1 MDGIKLL
8 FVLVLALGLGV
19 ERSYSQQ
26 PSNFRLLTGSESREL
41 ELEQNPEL
49 LDVLARTGERVLI
62 NITGEESTAILQE
75 GVNALIDCLP
85 FLRRFP
91 GGQISWFS
99 RRIDQFGESISGD
112 TMIVLPTAPER
123 RIRVEGDF
131 NRYLNITRTNIVA
144 GAEDTDSGVYTCWV
158 CVTEVCRNASTRM
171 YLLGSP
177 PDVDCGEP
185 DDGRCSVE
193 MIRIVPMS
201 YQFTSSC
208 SGVTIAETNQLY
220 YLWRDQPRDSI
231 FFLS

>member
-41 ELEQNPEL
+41 ELGQNPEL
-49 LDVLARTGERVLI
+49 RDILARTGERVLI

-99 RRIDQFGESISGD
+99 RRIDQIGDPISDD
-112 TMIVLPTAPER
+112 TMIILPTEPDD
-123 RIRVEGDF
+123 RIRVEGEF
-131 NRYLNITRTNIVA
+131 NRYLNITRTNIV
-144 GAEDTDSGVYTCWV
+144 GGGEDQDSRVYTCQV
-158 CVTEVCRNASTRM
+158 CVAQGTIFEVCHNSTTRV

-177 PDVDCGEP
+177 PDVNCGEP
-185 DDGRCSVE
+185 DAGRCSVE
-193 MIRIVPMS
+193 IMRSPNGIQLF
-201 YQFTSSC
+201 YC
-208 SGVTIAETNQLY
+208 SKCLEV
-220 YLWRDQPRDSI
+220 R
-231 FFLS
+231 

>member
-8 FVLVLALGLGV
+8 LVLVLALGV
-19 ERSYSQQ
+19 ERTYSQQ
-26 PSNFRLLTGSESREL
+26 PSTSNFRLLTGSESREL
-41 ELEQNPEL
+41 ELGQNPEL
-49 LDVLARTGERVLI
+49 RDILARTGERVLI

-99 RRIDQFGESISGD
+99 RRIDQSGESISDD
-112 TMIVLPTAPER
+112 TMITLPTAPTR

-144 GAEDTDSGVYTCWV
+144 GAEDTDSGVYTCRV
-158 CVTEVCRNASTRM
+158 CVAQGTMFEVCRNASTRV

-185 DDGRCSVE
+185 DNGRCSVE
-193 MIRIVPMS
+193 IIMRSPNVIPI
-201 YQFTSSC
+201 YFKLL
-208 SGVTIAETNQLY
+208 G
-220 YLWRDQPRDSI
+220 RDHR
-231 FFLS
+231 

>member
-8 FVLVLALGLGV
+8 LVLVLALGA
-19 ERSYSQQ
+19 ERTYSQQ

-41 ELEQNPEL
+41 ELGQNPEL
-49 LDVLARTGERVLI
+49 REVLARTGERVLI

-99 RRIDQFGESISGD
+99 RRIDQIGDPISDD
-112 TMIVLPTAPER
+112 TMIIQPDD
-123 RIRVEGDF
+123 RIRVEGEF

-144 GAEDTDSGVYTCWV
+144 GAEDIDSGVYTCRV
-158 CVTEVCRNASTRM
+158 CVAQGTILEDCRNASTRV

-193 MIRIVPMS
+193 IMRSPNVIPI
-201 YQFTSSC
+201 YFKLL
-208 SGVTIAETNQLY
+208 G
-220 YLWRDQPRDSI
+220 RDHR
-231 FFLS
+231 